1 MNNIKISIIN
11 LESRADR
18 RSAVLADLRNIG
30 QIKVSEDNLFKA
42 ILNEGNGALGCA
54 ISHFTILSQFISEI
68 QYEYLVVFEDDFM
81 PRKSIDPGDILLKL
95 KGLVS
100 LDIFLF
106 SHNMAV
112 TTQKIGEDFH
122 RVIDS
127 QTTAGYLITRKF
139 APKLLTVFA
148 QSINLLS
155 LYKNTQK
162 NALINKFFAIDSL
175 WKPLQI
181 ENNFITTIPALGE
194 QRASFSD
201 IEKKHVDYG
210 V

>member
-106 SHNMAV
+106 SHKSL
-112 TTQKIGEDFH
+112 TC
-122 RVIDS
+122 S
-127 QTTAGYLITRKF
+127 LLISTLILYDNGTSCF
-139 APKLLTVFA
+139 IL
-148 QSINLLS
+148 SIIS
-155 LYKNTQK
+155 
-162 NALINKFFAIDSL
+162 S
-175 WKPLQI
+175 
-181 ENNFITTIPALGE
+181 
-194 QRASFSD
+194 
-201 IEKKHVDYG
+201 
-210 V
+210 